1 MKIRNLFIQ
10 LGMIAILILGVAAAS
25 DNPGGKAGKTGSP
38 GEGDCTDCHSSY
50 ALNSGSGNVV
60 ISSSNL
66 TNWEYVPGNTY
77 NITVTV
83 THSGRSA
90 FGIGFE
96 ALKSNGANAG
106 TLTAGTGT
114 HTASATVS
122 GNSRTNIVQST
133 GGGTGTTGSH
143 TFNFTWT
150 APATDVGAVTFYC
163 VGMAANSTTGNSN
176 EASDYVYS
184 TSQVV
189 QPFVAQVQGCTDQSA
204 CNYDPAANINVG
216 CVYPQQYYNCAGNCL
231 VDVDNDGIC
240 DQLEILGCTDASAC
254 NFNAAAGLNDNSC
267 YYSTQSC
274 NDQNP
279 NTVGD
284 AWDNNCTCVGLDTTN
299 QCVGFD
305 IQSTVSQLVCAG
317 DNNGSIA
324 LNAANPNVTYTWG
337 NGSTASS
344 LSNLTPGDYY
354 VIISDGICQENR
366 GFTIQSLT
374 PISTT
379 AQVTNVSCNGGND
392 GSVNLQTAGG
402 VAPYNITG
410 DMMNALPAGSYNYI
424 VTDALGCAHP
434 ATATVVE
441 PAAMNVSVGGLASV
455 TANSSHFYSTPSI
468 AGSVY
473 VWSATGATISSGQGT
488 SSCVFQFGNDA
499 VATLMLTVTNGAGCS
514 MSDTLVV
521 DVTGTVGITELQNT
535 GALIF
540 PNPASSEIAIASTQ
554 AENQLVEIFNASG
567 ELIYKNTLNG
577 KMILSVSDWPAGYY
591 SVRWSVNGRK
601 IQSQR
606 FVKENR

>member
-1 MKIRNLFIQ
+1 MKIRNLFFQ
-10 LGMIAILILGVAAAS
+10 LGMIAILFLGVAAAS
-25 DNPGGKAGKTGSP
+25 ENPGGKAGKTGSP

-50 ALNSGSGNVV
+50 ALNSGSGSVV

-77 NITVTV
+77 SITVTV
-83 THSGRSA
+83 SHSGRSA

-114 HTASATVS
+114 HAASATVS
-122 GNSRTNIVQST
+122 GNSRTNIVQSS

-216 CVYPQQYYNCAGNCL
+216 CVYPQQYYDCSGNCL
-231 VDVDNDGIC
+231 VDVDNDGLC
-240 DQLEILGCTDASAC
+240 DQFEILGCTDASAC
-254 NFNAAAGLNDNSC
+254 NYNANAGLNDNSC
-267 YYSTQSC
+267 YFPNQSC

-284 AWDNNCTCVGLDTTN
+284 TWDNSCTCLGLDSTT
-299 QCVGFD
+299 QCVGFNV
-305 IQSTVSQLVCAG
+305 QSTVNQLVCSG
-317 DNNGSIA
+317 DNIGSVA
-324 LNAANPNVTYTWG
+324 LTSNAPGLTYTWG

-344 LSNLTPGDYY
+344 ISGLAPGDYY
-354 VIISDGICQENR
+354 VVISDGVCQENK
-366 GFTIQSLT
+366 GFTIQSLN
-374 PISTT
+374 PIAFTS
-379 AQVTNVSCNGGND
+379 QVTNVSCNGGND
-392 GSVNLQTAGG
+392 GMVMIQPTGG
-402 VAPYNITG
+402 VAPYSVAG
-410 DMMNALPAGSYNYI
+410 DAMMNLAAGNYNWI
-424 VTDALGCAHP
+424 ITDALGCTHS

-441 PAAMNVSVGGLASV
+441 PAAMNVSVGGLATV
-455 TANSSHFYSTPSI
+455 TANSSHFYSTPTI
-468 AGSVY
+468 AGATY
-473 VWSATGATISSGQGT
+473 VWSASGATITSGQGT
-488 SSCVFQFGNDA
+488 ASCVFQFGNDA

-521 DVTGTVGITELQNT
+521 DVTGTLGVSELQNT
-535 GALIF
+535 NAFIF
-540 PNPASSEIAIASTQ
+540 PNPASSEIVISSTQ
-554 AENQLVEIFNASG
+554 AENQTIEIYNVSG
-567 ELIYKNTLNG
+567 ELIYKNNLNG
-577 KMILSVSDWPAGYY
+577 KMVLSVVDWPAGYY
-591 SVRWSVNGRK
+591 SVRWSVNGKK
-601 IQSQR
+601 IQTQR
-606 FVKENR
+606 FIKENR